1 MIDYFKS
8 QYKNPKLTLTKYAK
22 VINQTELN
30 LKNAMNYK
38 RFFKKKNIDAMLQVA
53 SKQDLK
59 RTLGAFQLVMLGI
72 GAIVGAGIF
81 VLTGTAASTSAGP
94 AVTLSFVIGSIAC
107 ACAAM
112 CYAEL
117 ASTIPISGG
126 AYSYTHVTLGEMPA
140 WLVGSM
146 ILIGNIF
153 MIASVAV
160 GWSGYVTSFFD
171 QFGISIPYAF
181 SHGLGESIQLPD
193 GTTQT
198 GILNLLS
205 LVIVFFTC
213 YVLYRG
219 VETSVVINNIIVM
232 IKICVLGAFIIIG
245 IFYIDP
251 KNWIPFIPARI
262 EETGQ
267 FGIAG
272 IFGGA
277 AIVFLAFNGFDSVAS
292 AAQETKNPQRD
303 LPIGVIGSLLAS
315 AIIYILVSGVLTGL
329 VNYKD
334 LNTPQPMA
342 LAVNA
347 MNMPWLAVFVKFG
360 AICGLGSVSLVMTY
374 AVIRIAFTMSND
386 GLLPAVL
393 QAIHLINKTP
403 HVTTIIMSFIIS
415 ILVLTCPLDTMVQIG
430 NFCVIAVFITV
441 CCMTIY
447 LRYTKPELKRE
458 FKCPLMPLVPILGII
473 LFLSFLINMPNKNVI
488 LYFFGLL
495 SASAIYYI
503 LTNKKETDTIISE

>member
-1 MIDYFKS
+1 
-8 QYKNPKLTLTKYAK
+8 
-22 VINQTELN
+22 
-30 LKNAMNYK
+30 MNYK
-38 RFFKKKNIDAMLQVA
+38 RIFRKKNIDTMLQTA

-94 AVTLSFVIGSIAC
+94 AVTLSFIIGSIAC

-117 ASTIPISGG
+117 ASAIPISGG

-140 WLVGSM
+140 WLLGSM
-146 ILIGNIF
+146 ILVGNIF
-153 MIASVAV
+153 MISSVAV
-160 GWSGYVTSFFD
+160 GWAGYVTSFCE
-171 QFGISIPYAF
+171 QLGVTIPYAF
-181 SHGLGESIQLPD
+181 SHRIGESMQLAD
-193 GTTQT
+193 GTIVN
-198 GILNLLS
+198 GMFNVLS
-205 LVIVFFTC
+205 LVIVALTGWI
-213 YVLYRG
+213 LYKG
-219 VETSVVINNIIVM
+219 VETSVVINNIIVL
-232 IKICVLGAFIIIG
+232 IKIVVLGSFIIIG
-245 IFYIDP
+245 MFYINP
-251 KNWIPFIPARI
+251 ENWTPFIPERI

-277 AIVFLAFNGFDSVAS
+277 AIVFLAFNGFDTVAS

-303 LPIGVIGSLLAS
+303 LPIGVIGSLLIS

-347 MNMPWLAVFVKFG
+347 MNMPWFALVVKFG
-360 AICGLGSVSLVMTY
+360 AICGLGSVTLVMTY
-374 AVIRIAFTMSND
+374 AVVRVAFTMSND
-386 GLLPAVL
+386 GLLPPILKNLHPV
-393 QAIHLINKTP
+393 NKTP
-403 HVTTIIMSFIIS
+403 HITTIIMSIIIG
-415 ILVLTCPLDTMVQIG
+415 ILVVTCPLDTMVQIG

-441 CCMTIY
+441 CGMTVY
-447 LRYTKPELKRE
+447 LRYKQPELKRE
-458 FKCPLMPLVPILGII
+458 FKCPLMPVIPVIGITLFMAFLV
-473 LFLSFLINMPNKNVI
+473 NMPNKNVI
-488 LYFFGLL
+488 LYFFALL
-495 SASAIYYI
+495 SISAIYYLI
-503 LTNKKETDTIISE
+503 TDKKED